1 MSGEVPGHRASRR
14 TALLPAAILAGVIA
28 AAALGGLAWLFL
40 SGGDGGDDLLNIDP
54 ASGRPMRVAIR
65 QPAPGARIPASD
77 PVTIVVETLG
87 AAKVARYELWA
98 DGALALQQSRSS
110 GPLPGSSR
118 LAWRPGA
125 PGTHVLIA
133 RAFDAAGRM
142 GRSEPVVVEA
152 VASPDDG
159 MVGVTVEAQPGD
171 TVASVAASLGVDAGA
186 VLVPGAGGEPQP
198 GQQLV
203 VMVPGDRVPEGY
215 VDDDGPAPDARAEPS
230 PEPQGDAGDARPAD
244 DAAPDQLPW
253 GFERPGDPEPPHAPA
268 RLGAVHGGGCEVR
281 LQWEDSSDSET
292 GFRIYRLGTGGDFRP
307 IRDLQ
312 ANDAL
317 AELTYTDRV
326 LFGGHYEYYIASVNS
341 GGESDSNLAGVDVP
355 RDGCAITTPGITV
368 DSAFM
373 LQFEATSLQTETQ
386 FDDAYCYLS
395 LARLDP
401 YARIPEHDDV
411 FLAPTAGG
419 GWDIDRWASGLARRV
434 FMQPP
439 REPVP
444 VRMECWGSRG
454 GEEPNLLGSFEA
466 SHPREEWDGRDLI
479 GEAGGFRAVYHI
491 GPYVPQMRAIALE
504 DNRIPA
510 PSNVHIPDDR
520 ADCDAHADFGDGHEI
535 DGLLALWAC
544 AEIADHLIVWDW
556 TESPAFPRDEISGF
570 RVRYRVIDDF
580 AFGDDPPPW
589 HSLGEIGPYTQVF
602 PIPMP
607 SCDERFYFKVTAVV
621 RPADGS
627 EERESPASPVFPVE
641 RRGCPPPQVQVEIT
655 LISLDVRDVDDGVR
669 FRCALFV
676 LCIPV
681 YDFEVEAYGSGGFN
695 ILRPDGLSQ
704 VDYGTNFLFFT
715 HDCRGIGESFLTACQ
730 GFNPRPVG
738 ARIGIDE
745 THIRFMDEQMV
756 VCQSYRRCTDWGTDD
771 NRITLTVQDGDS
783 IEFWFNLRDDDV
795 GSPDDTWCGTD
806 EDYSFESE
814 VDESI
819 PVIIGPHSLEEW
831 LNIFE
836 NVRWDN
842 GANALDDQDANC
854 TMHMFVD
861 GSRID
866 R

>member
-1 MSGEVPGHRASRR
+1 MPGEVPGHRASHR
-14 TALLPAAILAGVIA
+14 TVLLPAAVLAVIA

-40 SGGDGGDDLLNIDP
+40 SGGDSSARLLNIDP
-54 ASGRPMRVAIR
+54 DSGHPLRVAIR
-65 QPAPGARIPASD
+65 EPAPGTRIPASD
-77 PVTIVVETLG
+77 PLTIVVETLG
-87 AAKVARYELWA
+87 AAKVERYELWA
-98 DGALALQQSRSS
+98 DGALALRQSRSS
-110 GPLPGSSR
+110 GPLPGRSR

-125 PGTHVLIA
+125 PGPHVLIA
-133 RAFDAAGRM
+133 RAFDTSGRM

-159 MVGVTVEAQPGD
+159 MIGVTVEAQPGD
-171 TVASVAASLGVDAGA
+171 TVATIAASIGVAAGAGR
-186 VLVPGAGGEPQP
+186 VPGAGGEPQP

-215 VDDDGPAPDARAEPS
+215 VDDDGPAPDARAQPP

-253 GFERPGDPEPPHAPA
+253 GFERPGDPDPPDAPT
-268 RLGAVHGGGCEVR
+268 RLAAVHGAGCEVG
-281 LQWEDSSDSET
+281 LQWTDSSDSET
-292 GFRIYRLGTGGDFRP
+292 GFRIYRLGSGGDFRP

-312 ANDAL
+312 ANVAL
-317 AELTYTDRV
+317 AELTYTDHV
-326 LFGGHYEYYIASVNS
+326 LFGGHYEYYVASVNS

-355 RDGCAITTPGITV
+355 EDGCTITTPGIAV
-368 DSAFM
+368 DAAMM
-373 LQFEATSLQTETQ
+373 LQFEATSLRTDTQ

-395 LARLDP
+395 LARLEP
-401 YARIPEHDDV
+401 YARIPDHDDV
-411 FLAPTAGG
+411 FLAPTPGG
-419 GWDIDRWASGLARRV
+419 GWNIDYWASGIARRV

-466 SHPREEWDGRDLI
+466 SHPRDEWDGRDLI
-479 GEAGGFRAVYHI
+479 GEADGFRAVYHI
-491 GPYVPQMRAIALE
+491 GPYVPRMRAIAIE

-556 TESPAFPRDEISGF
+556 TASPAFPRGEISGF
-570 RVRYRVIDDF
+570 RVRYQVIDDF
-580 AFGDDPPPW
+580 AFGDADPAW
-589 HSLGEIGPYTQVF
+589 HVLGDIGPYTQVF

-607 SCDERFYFKVTAVV
+607 SCDERFHFKVTAVI
-621 RPADGS
+621 RPADGG
-627 EERESPASPVFPVE
+627 EERESPASAVFPLE
-641 RRGCPPPQVQVEIT
+641 RRGCPPPQVQVEVT
-655 LISLDVRDVDDGVR
+655 LISVDVRDADDGVGLE
-669 FRCALFV
+669 CLV
-676 LCIPV
+676 WPLCIAV
-681 YDFEVEAYGSGGFN
+681 YDFTLEAYGNGGFN
-695 ILRPDGLSQ
+695 VLHRDGLSQ

-715 HDCRGIGESFLTACQ
+715 HDCGGNGLMFLTGCV
-730 GFNPRPVG
+730 GFNPLSVG
-738 ARIGIDE
+738 ARPEIDE
-745 THIRFMDEQMV
+745 AHIRFADEQMAT
-756 VCQSYRRCTDWGTDD
+756 CRNYRCSAFGT
-771 NRITLTVQDGDS
+771 NQNTFTVTVQDGDS
-783 IEFWFNLRDDDV
+783 IEFWFNLRDDDDAA
-795 GSPDDTWCGTD
+795 DDTWCGTD
-806 EDYSFESE
+806 EDYTFESE

-819 PVIIGPHSLEEW
+819 PVVIGPHSLEEW

-861 GSRID
+861 GSRIE